1 MTFIKCADSIYKM
14 NKTSNTTK
22 QTRGVGRPKNS
33 VSVDTEQ
40 PVKMVGLPAMIEP
53 TIHDI
58 TDELSM
64 LDSYAYSQYND

>member
-1 MTFIKCADSIYKM
+1 M

-22 QTRGVGRPKNS
+22 QKRGGGRPKNN
-33 VSVDTEQ
+33 VSTDIER

-64 LDSYAYSQYND
+64 LDSYAHSQYNY

>member
-1 MTFIKCADSIYKM
+1 
-14 NKTSNTTK
+14 
-22 QTRGVGRPKNS
+22 
-33 VSVDTEQ
+33 
-40 PVKMVGLPAMIEP
+40 MIEP